1 MAGSRIQDEEMA
13 EAPAERP
20 ARLRSTV
27 TAVRKQKG
35 RGFREDMDID
45 EERRGAQSYES
56 LDNSVKSKGGQKCT
70 SFAPLCE
77 AILMLLKLSIVA
89 ICLLLCAITF
99 KRLGCNLLHICF
111 ASL

>member
-35 RGFREDMDID
+35 RGFREDMDVD
-45 EERRGAQSYES
+45 DDRKGAQTYES
-56 LDNSVKSKGGQKCT
+56 LDNTARSKGGQKC
-70 SFAPLCE
+70 
-77 AILMLLKLSIVA
+77 M
-89 ICLLLCAITF
+89 
-99 KRLGCNLLHICF
+99 
-111 ASL
+111 SLYPKHLVFPSLQCIWH

>member
-35 RGFREDMDID
+35 RGFREDMDVD
-45 EERRGAQSYES
+45 EDRRGAQTYES
-56 LDNSVKSKGGQKCT
+56 LDNTVRSKGGQKCT
-70 SFAPLCE
+70 SFPSLSHRAVSLCW
-77 AILMLLKLSIVA
+77 VA
-89 ICLLLCAITF
+89 FEKHL
-99 KRLGCNLLHICF
+99 
-111 ASL
+111 